1 MCAQRVRVRFR
12 KGARLRFISHLDV
25 LRSWERSIRRAGL
38 PLAYSQG
45 FTPHPKLAFA
55 SPLPLGFTA
64 EREIMDITLSGP
76 VAPAELSARL
86 AQEAVADMPVVA
98 VEEIAVAAPA
108 PQAVMLWSDYRVTF
122 GGYGAGELSKVVE
135 DFRALAALP
144 WVEERGE
151 RRREYDLR
159 AATAALDVWA
169 AGDSVGL
176 SMRLQSDQDLTA
188 RPEAILTALVPA
200 AEVHEISRTDI
211 LVDGRSPARDLWRRS
226 AQYQ

>member
-1 MCAQRVRVRFR
+1 MCAQRVRVRFS

-64 EREIMDITLSGP
+64 EREIMDITLSESVTP
-76 VAPAELSARL
+76 EELASRL
-86 AQEAVADMPVVA
+86 AAEAVQDMPVVG
-98 VEEIAVAAPA
+98 VEEVALAAPA

-122 GGYGAGELSKVVE
+122 GGYGAGEVARAVE

-159 AATAALDVWA
+159 AATAAIDAWA

-176 SMRLQSDQDLTA
+176 SVRLQSDQDLTA
-188 RPEAILTALVPA
+188 RPEAVLTALVPA
-200 AEVHEISRTDI
+200 AEVYEISRTDI
-211 LVDGRSPARDLWRRS
+211 VVDARSQARDIWRRT